1 VSQYACSAF
10 PEATTRFHPLFLYES
25 ISGFLGAA
33 FLVFLFLRFRHRV
46 AQGSLL
52 LIFFVWYG
60 AVRFGLEALRQDN
73 WVLFGIPTA
82 QLVSI
87 AIIAIG
93 LVGLV
98 WRNRRGRG
106 DAPEPGAAAEPPP
119 PDALTS
125 DASPRS

>member
-1 VSQYACSAF
+1 
-10 PEATTRFHPLFLYES
+10 
-25 ISGFLGAA
+25 
-33 FLVFLFLRFRHRV
+33 VFLFLRFRHRL
-46 AQGSLL
+46 APGSLL

-60 AVRFGLEALRQDN
+60 AVRFGLEALRQNN

-93 LVGLV
+93 LIGLV
-98 WRNRRGRG
+98 WRNRRGSGAREPAG
-106 DAPEPGAAAEPPP
+106 AVDAPE
-119 PDALTS
+119 ALTT